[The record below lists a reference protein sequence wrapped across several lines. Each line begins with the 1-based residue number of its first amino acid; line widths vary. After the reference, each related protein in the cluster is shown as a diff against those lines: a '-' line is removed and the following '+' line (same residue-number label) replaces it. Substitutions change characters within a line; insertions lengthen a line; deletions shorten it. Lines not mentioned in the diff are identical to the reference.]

1 MNSPRVALASNTG
14 DGVQDVSLLPINS
27 CKEQLDTPPSGALV
41 ATKGIELPCRGG
53 LPDSNPHDH
62 AAVSFP
68 PTSISIPISNAMVTS
83 WNVES

>member
-27 CKEQLDTPPSGALV
+27 CKHNSIPPSGAVV
-41 ATKGIELPCRGG
+41 AAKRIDLPYRSG
-53 LPDSNPHDH
+53 LLDSNPHDH

-68 PTSISIPISNAMVTS
+68 PTLISIPISNAMVTS
-83 WNVES
+83 LNVES

>member
-27 CKEQLDTPPSGALV
+27 LKHNSIPPSGALV
-41 ATKGIELPCRGG
+41 ATKGIDLPYRIG
-53 LPDSNPHDH
+53 LLDSNPHDH